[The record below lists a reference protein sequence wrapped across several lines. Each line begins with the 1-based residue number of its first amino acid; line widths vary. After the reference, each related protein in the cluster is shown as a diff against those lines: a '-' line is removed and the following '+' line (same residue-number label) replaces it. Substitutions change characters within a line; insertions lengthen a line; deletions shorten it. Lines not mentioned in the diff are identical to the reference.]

1 MHDRDLEVEPYKSRM
16 LWNGAF
22 RCKGQKA
29 RSHFDWLQADEFKR
43 LDERPFGERQFVV
56 EEIPVCA
63 ANIADIGL
71 EDKQTSARSE
81 AGAGDALT
89 LQGPRPLN
97 LNKSAAAPSCC
108 PPTSSRRTF
117 ESCRAHGGER
127 NC

>member
-1 MHDRDLEVEPYKSRM
+1 M

-81 AGAGDALT
+81 AAAGDAVT
-89 LQGPRPLN
+89 LRCPRPLN
-97 LNKSAAAPSCC
+97 GPGKGSASANGTRSGKRAVGATRTNRPATVEKRSAPC
-108 PPTSSRRTF
+108 PQTWLD
-117 ESCRAHGGER
+117 
-127 NC
+127 